1 MAWPDARRFTGRTL
15 LVPERVAA
23 HSEVK
28 APIKRLAMTKTLH
41 HRACHL
47 CEAIC
52 GLTLETTQADDGSLA
67 ITSIKGDALDTF
79 SRGHICPKAVALQD
93 IQNDPDRLHQ
103 PMLRVGSEWQPIAWE
118 DAFALVAERLSGI
131 QARHGQN
138 AVAVY
143 QGNPSVHNYGL
154 MTHSNYFLG
163 QLKTRNRFSAT
174 SVDQLPHH
182 LTSHLMY
189 GHGLLLPIPDI
200 DHTDFMLILGGNPL
214 ASNGSIMTVPDV
226 EKRLKAIQ
234 ARGGK
239 VVVVDPRRSETAAM
253 ADQHLFVRPGGD
265 AALLFGVLN
274 TLFAEHLTRD
284 SHLPIEG
291 LDDVRAAIAGFTADA
306 MSRQCA
312 VPAEQIRQLARDF
325 AAADKA
331 VCYGRMGVSTQA
343 FGTLCHWLVQLINLV
358 TGNLDRV
365 GGAVC
370 TTPAVDLVAST
381 GGGHFNRWQSRVS
394 ARPEYGGELP
404 VSALAEEMLTAG
416 EGQIRALVT
425 VAGNPVLSTPNGRQ
439 LEQALDGLEFMVSI
453 DLYINETTRYADLI
467 LPSTSALEND
477 HYDTTFNMFAVRNV
491 TRFNRAILPKPA
503 GALHDWEIFVG
514 LAKAFAAQ
522 TGAALKP
529 TLPPAQMIDLGL
541 RAGVYGDA
549 SAHKLSV
556 ERLADY
562 PHGIDL
568 GPLRPNLAARLKT
581 ADGKVQAAPAVI
593 LADLARFAAQP
604 LPVADE
610 LLLIG
615 RRHVRSN
622 NSWMHN
628 YHRLV
633 KGKPR
638 HQLLMHPDDLS
649 RRQLSDGQRV
659 RVSSRIG
666 MIEVEVVASLDMMP
680 GVVSLPHGR
689 GHGRPGV
696 QMTIASGQP
705 GASAND
711 LTDERQLDELSG
723 NAALNGVPVQ
733 VAAA

>member
-1 MAWPDARRFTGRTL
+1 
-15 LVPERVAA
+15 
-23 HSEVK
+23 
-28 APIKRLAMTKTLH
+28 MTKTLH

-52 GLTLETTQADDGSLA
+52 GLTIETTEAESGSLQ
-67 ITSIKGDALDTF
+67 ITSIKGDPLDTF

-103 PMLRVGSEWQPIAWE
+103 PMRRVGSEWQPIEWE
-118 DAFALVAERLSGI
+118 DAFSLVAERLAAI
-131 QARHGQN
+131 QERHGQN

-163 QLKTRNRFSAT
+163 LLKTRNRFSAT

-239 VVVVDPRRSETAAM
+239 VVVVDPRRSETAAI

-265 AALLFGVLN
+265 AALLFGLLS
-274 TLFAEHLTRD
+274 TLFAEGLTRD
-284 SHLPIEG
+284 SHLPVDG
-291 LDDVRAAIAGFTADA
+291 LDQVREAIATFTADA
-306 MSRQCA
+306 MSPLCA

-325 AAADKA
+325 AAAPSA

-365 GGAVC
+365 GGALC
-370 TTPAVDLVAST
+370 TEPAVDLVAST
-381 GGGHFNRWQSRVS
+381 SGGHFNLWQSRVS
-394 ARPEYGGELP
+394 GRPEYAGELP
-404 VSALAEEMLTAG
+404 VSALAEEMLTEG
-416 EGQIRALVT
+416 EGQVRALIT

-439 LEQALDGLEFMVSI
+439 LEQALDGLEFMVSV

-491 TRFNRAILPKPA
+491 SRFNRAILPKPE

-514 LAKAFAAQ
+514 LAKAFAAK
-522 TGAALKP
+522 TGKELKP
-529 TLPPAQMIDLGL
+529 TIAPAQMIDRGL
-541 RAGVYGDA
+541 RMGQYGDA
-549 SAHKLSV
+549 SEQKLS
-556 ERLADY
+556 LATLFDH
-562 PHGIDL
+562 PHGVDL
-568 GPLRPNLAARLKT
+568 GALKANLAPRLKT
-581 ADGKVQAAPAVI
+581 DNQRIQAAPSAI
-593 LADLARFAAQP
+593 LSDLARFATLQAP
-604 LPVADE
+604 AADE
-610 LLLIG
+610 LLMIG

-638 HQLLMHPDDLS
+638 HQLLMNPQDLAS
-649 RRQLSDGQRV
+649 RGLSDGQRV
-659 RVSSRIG
+659 RVSSRVG
-666 MIEVEVVASLDMMP
+666 VIEVEVLGSPDMMK
-680 GVVSLPHGR
+680 GVVSLPHGW
-689 GHGRPGV
+689 GHARPGV

-705 GASAND
+705 GSSAND
-711 LTDERQLDELSG
+711 LTDECQLDELSG
-723 NAALNGVPVQ
+723 NAALNGVPVT

>member
-1 MAWPDARRFTGRTL
+1 
-15 LVPERVAA
+15 
-23 HSEVK
+23 
-28 APIKRLAMTKTLH
+28 MTKTLH

-52 GLTLETTQADDGSLA
+52 GLTIETTEVEGAVQ
-67 ITSIKGDALDTF
+67 ITSIKGDSQDTF

-93 IQNDPDRLHQ
+93 IQNDPDRLRQ
-103 PMLRVGSEWQPIAWE
+103 PMLRVGSEWQPIEWE
-118 DAFALVAERLSGI
+118 EAFSLVAERLAAI

-163 QLKTRNRFSAT
+163 LLKTRNRFSAT

-239 VVVVDPRRSETAAM
+239 VVVVDPRRSETAAI

-265 AALLFGVLN
+265 AALLFGLLN
-274 TLFAEHLTRD
+274 TLFAEDLTRA
-284 SHLPIEG
+284 SHLPVEG
-291 LDDVRAAIAGFTADA
+291 LEEVREAVASFTAEA
-306 MSRQCA
+306 MSPLCA

-325 AAADKA
+325 AAAPTA

-343 FGTLCHWLVQLINLV
+343 FGTLCHWVVQLINLV

-365 GGAVC
+365 GGALC
-370 TTPAVDLVAST
+370 TEPAVDLVAST
-381 GGGHFNRWQSRVS
+381 SGGHFNLWQSRVS
-394 ARPEYGGELP
+394 GRPEYAGELP
-404 VSALAEEMLTAG
+404 VSALAEEMLTEG
-416 EGQIRALVT
+416 EGQVRALIT

-491 TRFNRAILPKPA
+491 TRFNRAMLAKPE

-514 LAKAFAAQ
+514 LAKAFAAK
-522 TGAALKP
+522 TGKALKP
-529 TLPPAQMIDLGL
+529 TVAPAQMIDQGL
-541 RAGVYGDA
+541 RMGLYGDA
-549 SAHKLSV
+549 SEHKLS
-556 ERLADY
+556 LATLFDH
-562 PHGIDL
+562 PHGVDL
-568 GPLRPNLAARLKT
+568 GALKSNLAPRLKT
-581 ADGKVQAAPAVI
+581 ADQRVQAAPAVI
-593 LADLARFAAQP
+593 LADLARFAALQAP
-604 LPVADE
+604 AADE
-610 LLLIG
+610 LLMIG

-638 HQLLMHPDDLS
+638 HQLLMHPDDLAS
-649 RRQLSDGQRV
+649 RGLNDGQRV
-659 RVSSRIG
+659 RVSSRVG
-666 MIEVEVVASLDMMP
+666 VIEVEVLGSLDMMK
-680 GVVSLPHGR
+680 GVVSLPHGW
-689 GHGRPGV
+689 GHARPGV

-705 GASAND
+705 GSSAND
-711 LTDERQLDELSG
+711 LTDECQLDELSG
-723 NAALNGVPVQ
+723 NAALNGVPVT

>member
-1 MAWPDARRFTGRTL
+1 M
-15 LVPERVAA
+15 
-23 HSEVK
+23 S
-28 APIKRLAMTKTLH
+28 KTLH

-52 GLTLETTQADDGSLA
+52 GLTIATQTEADGSTQIL
-67 ITSIKGDALDTF
+67 SIKGDAEDSF

-93 IQNDPDRLHQ
+93 IQNDPDRVRQ
-103 PMLRVGSEWQPIAWE
+103 PMRRIGNDWQPIAWE
-118 DAFALVAERLSGI
+118 AAFALVAERLSAI
-131 QARHGQN
+131 QAAHGQN

-163 QLKTRNRFSAT
+163 LLKTRNRFSAT

-182 LTSHLMY
+182 LTSYLMY
-189 GHGLLLPIPDI
+189 GHGLLIPIPDI

-239 VVVVDPRRSETAAM
+239 LVVVDPRRSETAAI
-253 ADQHLFVRPGGD
+253 ADQHLFIRPGQD
-265 AALLFGVLN
+265 AALLAGLLN
-274 TLFAEHLTRD
+274 TLLEEGLTHA

-291 LDDVRAAIAGFTADA
+291 LAQVRSAIAGFTAEA
-306 MSRQCA
+306 MSLRCG
-312 VPAEQIRQLARDF
+312 VPADTIRQLARDF
-325 AAADKA
+325 ASAESA

-343 FGTLCHWLVQLINLV
+343 FGTLCQWLVQLINLV

-365 GGAVC
+365 GGVLC
-370 TTPAVDLVAST
+370 TEPAVDLVAATS
-381 GGGHFNRWQSRVS
+381 GGHFNRWQSRVS
-394 ARPEYGGELP
+394 SLPEYGGELP
-404 VSALAEEMLTAG
+404 VAALAEEMLTAG
-416 EGQIRALVT
+416 DGQVRALVT

-439 LEQALDGLEFMVSI
+439 LERALDGLEFMLSI
-453 DLYINETTRYADLI
+453 DFYINETTRYADLI
-467 LPSTSALEND
+467 LPPTAPLEHD
-477 HYDTTFNMFAVRNV
+477 HYDTTFNAFAVRNV
-491 TRFNRAILPKPA
+491 TRFNEAVLAKPT

-522 TGAALKP
+522 TGAQLKP
-529 TLPPAQMIDLGL
+529 TMAPEQMIDMGL
-541 RAGVYGDA
+541 RFGPYGDN
-549 SAHKLSV
+549 SAHKLS
-556 ERLADY
+556 LAALREH
-562 PHGIDL
+562 PHGLDL
-568 GPLRPNLAARLKT
+568 GALKANLLGRLKT
-581 ADGKVQAAPAVI
+581 PSKAVQAAPQ
-593 LADLARFAAQP
+593 LLLDDLQRFAAQAP
-604 LPVADE
+604 GDAGQ

-638 HQLLMHPDDLS
+638 HQLLMHPDDLAA
-649 RRQLSDGQRV
+649 RDLTDGQRV
-659 RVSSRIG
+659 RISSRVG
-666 MIEVEVVASLDMMP
+666 MIEVEVAVSADMMP
-680 GVVSLPHGR
+680 GVVSLPHGW
-689 GHGRPGV
+689 GHGRTGV
-696 QMTIASGQP
+696 RLAIAGALA

-711 LTDERQLDELSG
+711 LTDERALDAVSG
-723 NAALNGVPVQ
+723 NAALNGLPVEV
-733 VAAA
+733 VAA

>member
-1 MAWPDARRFTGRTL
+1 
-15 LVPERVAA
+15 
-23 HSEVK
+23 
-28 APIKRLAMTKTLH
+28 MTKSLH
-41 HRACHL
+41 YRACHL

-52 GLTLETTQADDGSLA
+52 GLAIETETQPDG
-67 ITSIKGDALDTF
+67 IMQIRSIKGDAQDSF

-93 IQNDPDRLHQ
+93 IQNDPNRIRQ
-103 PMLRVGSEWQPIAWE
+103 PMRRIGEQWQAIDWDE
-118 DAFALVAERLSGI
+118 AFELVAERLSAI
-131 QARHGQN
+131 QTEHGQN

-154 MTHSNYFLG
+154 LTHSNYFLG

-182 LTSHLMY
+182 LTSLLMY
-189 GHGLLLPIPDI
+189 GHGLLIPIPDI

-239 VVVVDPRRSETAAM
+239 LVVVDPRRSETAAI
-253 ADQHLFVRPGGD
+253 ADQHLFVRPGSD
-265 AALLFGVLN
+265 AALLLALLN
-274 TLFAEHLTRD
+274 TLFEEGLTRD
-284 SHLPIEG
+284 SHLPVEG
-291 LDDVRAAIAGFTADA
+291 LEQVRAVIADFHAEA
-306 MSRQCA
+306 MSARCG
-312 VPAEQIRQLARDF
+312 VPAETIRQLARDF

-343 FGTLCHWLVQLINLV
+343 FGTLCQWLVQLINLV

-365 GGAVC
+365 GGVLC
-370 TTPAVDLVAST
+370 TSPAVDLVAST
-381 GGGHFNRWQSRVS
+381 SGGHFNRWQSRVS
-394 ARPEYGGELP
+394 GLPEYGGELP

-439 LEQALDGLEFMVSI
+439 LERALDGLDFMLSV
-453 DLYINETTRYADLI
+453 DFYINETTRYADLI
-467 LPSTSALEND
+467 LPPTAPLEHD
-477 HYDTTFNMFAVRNV
+477 HYDTTFNLFAVRNV
-491 TRFNRAILPKPA
+491 TRFNEAVLAKPD

-514 LAKAFAAQ
+514 LAKAFAARNNLE
-522 TGAALKP
+522 LKP
-529 TLPPAQMIDLGL
+529 TMAPEQMIDMGL
-541 RAGVYGDA
+541 RFGAYGERSD
-549 SAHKLSV
+549 HKLS
-556 ERLADY
+556 LASLREH
-562 PHGIDL
+562 PHGLDL
-568 GPLRPNLAARLKT
+568 GPLQPNLAARMKT
-581 ADGKVQAAPAVI
+581 PSKAVQAAPEPL
-593 LADLARFAAQP
+593 LADLARFAGQEQP
-604 LPVADE
+604 GANE

-638 HQLLMHPDDLS
+638 HQLLMNPVDLAS
-649 RRQLSDGQRV
+649 RGLADGQRV
-659 RVSSRIG
+659 QVRSRVGS
-666 MIEVEVVASLDMMP
+666 IELEVAASDEVMA
-680 GVVSLPHGR
+680 GVVSLPHGW
-689 GHGRPGV
+689 GHARPGV
-696 QMTIASGQP
+696 QLDIARAQP

-711 LTDERQLDELSG
+711 LTDERRLDALSG
-723 NAALNGVPVQ
+723 NAVLNGVPVEV
-733 VAAA
+733 VAA

>member
-1 MAWPDARRFTGRTL
+1 
-15 LVPERVAA
+15 
-23 HSEVK
+23 
-28 APIKRLAMTKTLH
+28 MTKTLH

-52 GLTLETTQADDGSLA
+52 GLTIETTEADGA
-67 ITSIKGDALDTF
+67 GPQITSIKGDAQDSF

-93 IQNDPDRLHQ
+93 IQNDPDRLRQ
-103 PMLRVGSEWQPIAWE
+103 PMRRVGSDWQAIEWDE
-118 DAFALVAERLSGI
+118 AFKLVAERLAAI
-131 QARHGQN
+131 QEQHGNN

-163 QLKTRNRFSAT
+163 LLKTQNRFSAT
-174 SVDQLPHH
+174 SVDQLPQH
-182 LTSHLMY
+182 LSSYLMY

-200 DHTDFMLILGGNPL
+200 DNTDFMLILGGNPL

-234 ARGGK
+234 GRGGK

-253 ADQHLFVRPGGD
+253 ADQHVFVRPGGD
-265 AALLFGVLN
+265 VALLFGMLQ
-274 TLFAEHLTRD
+274 TIFAEGLTRD
-284 SHLPIEG
+284 SHLLVDG
-291 LDDVRAAIAGFTADA
+291 LAEVREAISRFSAEA
-306 MSRQCA
+306 MSPLCS
-312 VPAEQIRQLARDF
+312 VPAQQIRQLARDF
-325 AAADKA
+325 AAADRA
-331 VCYGRMGVSTQA
+331 VCYGRMGVSTQS
-343 FGTLCHWLVQLINLV
+343 FGTLCHWLVQLLNLV

-365 GGAVC
+365 GGALC
-370 TTPAVDLVAST
+370 TEPAVDLVAATS
-381 GGGHFNRWQSRVS
+381 GGHFNAWQSRVS
-394 ARPEYGGELP
+394 GRPEYGGELP
-404 VSALAEEMLTAG
+404 VSALAEEMLT
-416 EGQIRALVT
+416 EGDGQVRALIT

-491 TRFNRAILPKPA
+491 SRFNQAILPKPE

-514 LAKAFAAQ
+514 LARAFAAR
-522 TGAALKP
+522 TGKELQP
-529 TLPPAQMIDLGL
+529 TVPPAQMIERGL
-541 RAGVYGDA
+541 RAGRYGEA
-549 SAHKLSV
+549 SEFNLSV
-556 ERLADY
+556 AALADH

-568 GPLRPNLAARLKT
+568 GPLKPNLAARLKT
-581 ADGKVQAAPAVI
+581 ESRRVQAAPAPI
-593 LADLARFAAQP
+593 MADLERFAALQAP
-604 LPVADE
+604 AADE
-610 LLLIG
+610 LVMIG

-638 HQLLMHPDDLS
+638 HQLLMNPDDLAQ
-649 RRQLSDGQRV
+649 RGLADGQRV
-659 RVSSRIG
+659 RVSSRVG
-666 MIEVEVVASLDMMP
+666 AIEVEVLASSEMMP
-680 GVVSLPHGR
+680 GVVSLPHGW

-696 QMTIASGQP
+696 QMSIAMAQP
-705 GASAND
+705 GSSAND

-723 NAALNGVPVQ
+723 NAALNGVPVK
-733 VAAA
+733 VEAA

>member
-1 MAWPDARRFTGRTL
+1 
-15 LVPERVAA
+15 
-23 HSEVK
+23 
-28 APIKRLAMTKTLH
+28 MTKTVH

-52 GLTLETTQADDGSLA
+52 GLTFELDTDEGGTPRIA
-67 ITSIKGDALDTF
+67 SIKGDPQDSF

-93 IQNDPDRLHQ
+93 IQSDPNRLRG
-103 PMLRVGSEWQPIAWE
+103 PVVRVGEQWLPIAWDE
-118 DAFALVAERLSGI
+118 AFELAARKLHEV
-131 QARHGQN
+131 QQRHGQN

-163 QLKTRNRFSAT
+163 LLKTRNRFSAT

-182 LTSHLMY
+182 LSSYLMY

-226 EKRLKAIQ
+226 EKRLKALQ

-239 VVVVDPRRSETAAM
+239 LVVIDPRRSETAAM

-265 AALLFGVLN
+265 AALLCGVLN
-274 TLFAEHLTRD
+274 TLFEEGLGRA
-284 SHLPIEG
+284 SHLPVNG
-291 LDDVRAAIAGFTADA
+291 LDEVRAALQPFTAEV
-306 MSRQCA
+306 MSLLCGIEA
-312 VPAEQIRQLARDF
+312 GLIRQLARDF

-343 FGTLCHWLVQLINLV
+343 FGTLCQWLVQLINLV
-358 TGNLDRV
+358 SGNLDRV
-365 GGAVC
+365 GGALC
-370 TTPAVDLVAST
+370 TEPAVDLVATTS
-381 GGGHFNRWQSRVS
+381 GGHFNVWQSRVS
-394 ARPEYGGELP
+394 GLPEYGGELP
-404 VSALAEEMLTAG
+404 VAALAEEMLVEG
-416 EGQIRALVT
+416 EGQVRALVT
-425 VAGNPVLSTPNGRQ
+425 VAGNPALSTPNGRQ
-439 LEQALDGLEFMVSI
+439 LEQALDGLEFMLCV

-477 HYDTTFNMFAVRNV
+477 HYDTTFNLFAVRNV
-491 TRFNRAILPKPA
+491 SRFNRAILPKPQ

-514 LAKAFAAQ
+514 LAEAFAKIADKP
-522 TGAALKP
+522 LKP
-529 TLPPAQMIDLGL
+529 TMPPAKMIDLGL
-541 RAGVYGDA
+541 RGGRYGEG
-549 SAHKLSV
+549 SPFNLS
-556 ERLADY
+556 LKTLDQH

-568 GPLRPNLAARLKT
+568 GPLQPNLTARLKT
-581 ADGKVQAAPAVI
+581 ESKAIEAAPAAL
-593 LADLARFAAQP
+593 LADLQRFAAQQP
-604 LPVADE
+604 PSAAQ

-628 YHRLV
+628 FHRLV

-638 HQLLMHPDDLS
+638 HQLLMHPQDLAG
-649 RRQLSDGQRV
+649 RQLQDGQRV
-659 RVSSRIG
+659 RVTSRVG
-666 MIEVEVVASLDMMP
+666 SVEVEVLASTDMMP
-680 GVVSLPHGR
+680 GVVSLPHGF
-689 GHGRPGV
+689 GHARPGV
-696 QMTIASGQP
+696 LLDIASAQS

-711 LTDERQLDELSG
+711 LTDDRLIDALSG
-723 NAALNGVPVQ
+723 NAVLNGVPVEV
-733 VAAA
+733 VAA

>member
-1 MAWPDARRFTGRTL
+1 M
-15 LVPERVAA
+15 LVPALLAA
-23 HSEVK
+23 HSEIK
-28 APIKRLAMTKTLH
+28 ALIKRLAMTKTLH

-52 GLTLETTQADDGSLA
+52 GLTLETTEADDGSLA

-103 PMLRVGSEWQPIAWE
+103 PMLRVGSEWQPIPWE
-118 DAFALVAERLSGI
+118 DAFALVAERLAGI

-163 QLKTRNRFSAT
+163 LLKTRNRFSAT

-239 VVVVDPRRSETAAM
+239 VVVVDPRRSETAAI

-274 TLFAEHLTRD
+274 TLFSENLTRG
-284 SHLPIEG
+284 SQLPVEG
-291 LDDVRAAIAGFTADA
+291 LDEVRGAIAGFTAEA
-306 MSRQCA
+306 MSPQCA

-365 GGAVC
+365 GGALC

-394 ARPEYGGELP
+394 GRPEYGGELP
-404 VSALAEEMLTAG
+404 VSALAEEMLTEG
-416 EGQIRALVT
+416 KGQIRALVT

-439 LEQALDGLEFMVSI
+439 LEQALDGLEFMVSV

-491 TRFNRAILPKPA
+491 TRFNRAILPKPP

-514 LAKAFAAQ
+514 LAQAFAAQ

-529 TLPPAQMIDLGL
+529 TMSPAQMIDFGL

-549 SAHKLSV
+549 SEYKLSV
-556 ERLADY
+556 AMLADH
-562 PHGIDL
+562 PHGVDL
-568 GPLRPNLAARLKT
+568 GPLTANLAARLKT
-581 ADGKVQAAPAVI
+581 ADGKVHAAPAVI

-604 LPVADE
+604 APIAGE

-638 HQLLMHPDDLS
+638 HQLLMHPDDLVS
-649 RRQLSDGQRV
+649 RQLSDGQRV

-680 GVVSLPHGR
+680 GVVSLPHGW

-696 QMTIASGQP
+696 QMGVASAQP

>member
-1 MAWPDARRFTGRTL
+1 MLAPI
-15 LVPERVAA
+15 EVAA
-23 HSEVK
+23 HSQPK
-28 APIKRLAMTKTLH
+28 APTKRLAMTKTLH

-52 GLTLETTQADDGSLA
+52 GLTLETTRNDDGRLA
-67 ITSIKGDALDTF
+67 ITSIKGDPQDTF

-103 PMLRVGSEWQPIAWE
+103 PMLRVGSEWQPIPWE
-118 DAFALVAERLSGI
+118 EAFALVAERLADI
-131 QARHGQN
+131 QTRHGQN

-239 VVVVDPRRSETAAM
+239 VVVVDPRRSETAAI

-274 TLFAEHLTRD
+274 TLFTENLTRV
-284 SHLPIEG
+284 SHLPVEG
-291 LDDVRAAIAGFTADA
+291 LDEVRRAVSGFTAEA

-312 VPAEQIRQLARDF
+312 VPVAQIRQLARDF

-365 GGAVC
+365 GGALC
-370 TTPAVDLVAST
+370 TSPAVDLVAST

-394 ARPEYGGELP
+394 GRPEYGGELP
-404 VSALAEEMLTAG
+404 VSALAEEMLTEG
-416 EGQIRALVT
+416 DGQIRALVT

-439 LEQALDGLEFMVSI
+439 LEQALDGLEFMVSV

-491 TRFNRAILPKPA
+491 TRFNRAILPKPE

-514 LAKAFAAQ
+514 LAQAFAAK

-529 TLPPAQMIDLGL
+529 TMPPAQMIDYGL
-541 RAGVYGDA
+541 RAGAYGDA
-549 SAHKLSV
+549 SSHKLSLAI
-556 ERLADY
+556 LADH
-562 PHGIDL
+562 PHGVDL
-568 GPLRPNLAARLKT
+568 GPLRPNLAERLKT

-604 LPVADE
+604 VPMADE

-638 HQLLMHPDDLS
+638 HQLHMHPDDLAQ
-649 RRQLSDGQRV
+649 RQLSDGQRV

-666 MIEVEVVASLDMMP
+666 MIEVEVVASQDMMP
-680 GVVSLPHGR
+680 GVVSLPHGW

-696 QMTIASGQP
+696 RMSIASEQP

>member
-1 MAWPDARRFTGRTL
+1 
-15 LVPERVAA
+15 
-23 HSEVK
+23 
-28 APIKRLAMTKTLH
+28 MTKTLH

-52 GLTLETTQADDGSLA
+52 GLTIETTETDGDVA
-67 ITSIKGDALDTF
+67 ITSIKGDAFDTF

-93 IQNDPDRLHQ
+93 IQNDPDRLRQ
-103 PMLRVGSEWQPIAWE
+103 PMRRVGSEWLPIEWDE
-118 DAFALVAERLSGI
+118 AFALVAEKLAAI
-131 QARHGQN
+131 QERHGQN

-163 QLKTRNRFSAT
+163 LLKTRNRYSAT

-182 LTSHLMY
+182 LSSYLMY

-253 ADQHLFVRPGGD
+253 ADQHVFVRPGGD
-265 AALLFGVLN
+265 AALLFGMLN
-274 TLFAEHLTRD
+274 TLFSEGLTRD
-284 SHLPIEG
+284 SHLPVDG
-291 LDDVRAAIAGFTADA
+291 LDEVRSAVAAFSAEA
-306 MSRQCA
+306 MSPLCA

-325 AAADKA
+325 AAAPSA

-343 FGTLCHWLVQLINLV
+343 FGTLCHWVVQLINLV

-365 GGAVC
+365 GGAFC
-370 TTPAVDLVAST
+370 TEPAVDLVAST
-381 GGGHFNRWQSRVS
+381 SGGHFNKWQSRVS
-394 ARPEYGGELP
+394 GRPEYGGELP
-404 VSALAEEMLTAG
+404 VSALAEEVLTEG
-416 EGQIRALVT
+416 DGQIRALIT

-439 LEQALDGLEFMVSI
+439 LEQALDGLDFMLSI

-477 HYDTTFNMFAVRNV
+477 HYDTTFNLFAVRNV
-491 TRFNRAILPKPA
+491 TRFNRAILGKPE

-514 LAKAFAAQ
+514 LAKAFAEK
-522 TGAALKP
+522 TGKELKP
-529 TLPPAQMIDLGL
+529 TMPPAKMIDMGL
-541 RAGVYGDA
+541 RMGRYGDG
-549 SAHKLSV
+549 SEHKLS
-556 ERLADY
+556 LATLFDH

-568 GPLRPNLAARLKT
+568 GALKPNLASRLKT
-581 ADGKVQAAPAVI
+581 PNQRIRAAPPEI
-593 LADLARFAAQP
+593 LADLARFAALQAP
-604 LPVADE
+604 AADE
-610 LLLIG
+610 LLMIG

-628 YHRLV
+628 FHRLV

-638 HQLLMHPDDLS
+638 HQLLMHPDDLAS
-649 RRQLSDGQRV
+649 RGLADGQRV
-659 RVSSRIG
+659 RVSSRVG
-666 MIEVEVVASLDMMP
+666 QIEVEVLASLDMMK
-680 GVVSLPHGR
+680 GVVSLPHGW
-689 GHGRPGV
+689 GHARPGV
-696 QMTIASGQP
+696 QMAIASGQP
-705 GASAND
+705 GSSAND
-711 LTDERQLDELSG
+711 LTDECQLDELSG
-723 NAALNGVPVQ
+723 NAALNGVPVT

>member
-1 MAWPDARRFTGRTL
+1 
-15 LVPERVAA
+15 
-23 HSEVK
+23 
-28 APIKRLAMTKTLH
+28 MTKTLH

-52 GLTLETTQADDGSLA
+52 GLTIETETHADGSQQIL
-67 ITSIKGDALDTF
+67 SIKGDAQDSF
-79 SRGHICPKAVALQD
+79 SNGHICPKAVALQD
-93 IQNDPDRLHQ
+93 IQHDPDRIRQ
-103 PMLRVGSEWQPIAWE
+103 PMRRVGNEWQAIEWDE
-118 DAFALVAERLSGI
+118 AFALVAERLADI

-163 QLKTRNRFSAT
+163 QLKTRNRYSAT

-189 GHGLLLPIPDI
+189 GHGLLIPIPDI

-214 ASNGSIMTVPDV
+214 ASNGSIMTVPNV
-226 EKRLKAIQ
+226 EKRLKAIK

-239 VVVVDPRRSETAAM
+239 VVVVDPRRSETASI
-253 ADQHLFVRPGGD
+253 ADQHIFVRPGGD

-274 TLFAEHLTRD
+274 TLFEEGLTRT
-284 SHLPIEG
+284 SHLPIDGIEE
-291 LDDVRAAIAGFTADA
+291 VRKAVADFTAEA
-306 MSRQCA
+306 MSVRCG
-312 VPAEQIRQLARDF
+312 VPAETIRQLARDF
-325 AAADKA
+325 AGADKA
-331 VCYGRMGVSTQA
+331 VCYGRMGVSTQV
-343 FGTLCHWLVQLINLV
+343 FGTLCQWVVQLINLV

-365 GGAVC
+365 GGVLC
-370 TTPAVDLVAST
+370 TEPAVDLVATTS
-381 GGGHFNRWQSRVS
+381 GGHFNRWQSRVS
-394 ARPEYGGELP
+394 GLPEYAGELP
-404 VSALAEEMLTAG
+404 VSALAEEMLTPG

-439 LEQALDGLEFMVSI
+439 LEQALDGLEFMLCV
-453 DLYINETTRYADLI
+453 DFYINETTRYADLI
-467 LPSTSALEND
+467 LPPTAPLEHD
-477 HYDTTFNMFAVRNV
+477 HYDTTFNVFAVRNV
-491 TRFNRAILPKPA
+491 TRFNEPVLAKPA

-514 LAKAFAAQ
+514 LAKAFAAK
-522 TGAALKP
+522 TEAVLKP
-529 TLPPAQMIDLGL
+529 TMEPAQMIDMGL
-541 RAGVYGDA
+541 RFGLYGDK
-549 SAHKLSV
+549 SEHQLSV
-556 ERLADY
+556 AKLREH

-568 GPLRPNLAARLKT
+568 GALKPNLLERLKT
-581 ADGKVQAAPAVI
+581 PSKTVVAAPDI
-593 LADLARFAAQP
+593 LLNDLARFAAQP
-604 LPVADE
+604 APKADE
-610 LLLIG
+610 LVLIG

-638 HQLLMHPDDLS
+638 HQLLMNPQDMAS
-649 RRQLSDGQRV
+649 RALTDGQLVSVRSRV
-659 RVSSRIG
+659 G
-666 MIEVEVVASLDMMP
+666 MIEVEAVGSDEMMQ
-680 GVVSLPHGR
+680 GVVSLPHGW

-696 QMTIASGQP
+696 QMAIASAQP

-711 LTDERQLDELSG
+711 LTDERQLDVLSG
-723 NAALNGVPVQ
+723 NAALNGVPVV

>member
-1 MAWPDARRFTGRTL
+1 
-15 LVPERVAA
+15 
-23 HSEVK
+23 
-28 APIKRLAMTKTLH
+28 MTKTLH

-52 GLTLETTQADDGSLA
+52 GLTLETTQGDDGNLA
-67 ITSIKGDALDTF
+67 ITSIKGDPLDTF

-103 PMLRVGSEWQPIAWE
+103 PMLRVGNEWQPIPWQ
-118 DAFALVAERLSGI
+118 DAFALVAERLAGI

-163 QLKTRNRFSAT
+163 LLKTRNRYSAT

-182 LTSHLMY
+182 LSSHLMY

-200 DHTDFMLILGGNPL
+200 DHTDFMLILGANPL

-239 VVVVDPRRSETAAM
+239 VVVVDPRRSETAAI

-265 AALLFGVLN
+265 AALLFGLLN
-274 TLFAEHLTRD
+274 TLFTEGLTRNT
-284 SHLPIEG
+284 HLPVEG
-291 LDDVRAAIAGFTADA
+291 LETVRQAITGFTAEA

-358 TGNLDRV
+358 SGNLDRV
-365 GGAVC
+365 GGALC

-394 ARPEYGGELP
+394 GRPEYGGELP
-404 VSALAEEMLTAG
+404 VSALAEEMLTEG

-439 LEQALDGLEFMVSI
+439 LEQALEGLEFMVSI

-491 TRFNRAILPKPA
+491 TRFNRAILPKPE

-514 LAKAFAAQ
+514 LANAFAAH
-522 TGAALKP
+522 TGVVLKP
-529 TLPPAQMIDLGL
+529 TMPPAQMIDFGL
-541 RAGVYGDA
+541 RAGTYGDA
-549 SAHKLSV
+549 SPHKLSV
-556 ERLADY
+556 AMLADH
-562 PHGIDL
+562 PHGVDL
-568 GPLRPNLAARLKT
+568 GPLQPNLAERLKT
-581 ADGKVQAAPAVI
+581 ADGKVQAAPSVI

-604 LPVADE
+604 VPVADE

-638 HQLLMHPDDLS
+638 HQLLMHPDDLA
-649 RRQLSDGQRV
+649 RRQLSDGQWV

-666 MIEVEVVASLDMMP
+666 MVEVEVVASMDMMP
-680 GVVSLPHGR
+680 GVVSLPHGW

-696 QMTIASGQP
+696 QMSIASAQP

-723 NAALNGVPVQ
+723 NAALNGVPVK

>member
-1 MAWPDARRFTGRTL
+1 
-15 LVPERVAA
+15 
-23 HSEVK
+23 
-28 APIKRLAMTKTLH
+28 MTKTLH

-52 GLTLETTQADDGSLA
+52 GLTLETTTSDDGSIA
-67 ITSIKGDALDTF
+67 ITSIKGDAQDTF

-103 PMLRVGSEWQPIAWE
+103 PMLRVGSEWQPIPWDE
-118 DAFALVAERLSGI
+118 AFALVAERLAGI
-131 QARHGQN
+131 QARHGHN

-182 LTSHLMY
+182 LSSHLMY

-200 DHTDFMLILGGNPL
+200 DQTDFMLILGGNPL

-265 AALLFGVLN
+265 AALLFGLLN
-274 TLFAEHLTRD
+274 TLFSEHLTRD
-284 SHLPIEG
+284 SHLPVDG
-291 LDDVRAAIAGFTADA
+291 LDEVRRAVAGFTAEA
-306 MSRQCA
+306 MSAQCA

-365 GGAVC
+365 GGALC
-370 TTPAVDLVAST
+370 TEPAVDLVAATS
-381 GGGHFNRWQSRVS
+381 GGHFNRWQSRVS
-394 ARPEYGGELP
+394 GRPEYSGELP
-404 VSALAEEMLTAG
+404 VSALAEEMLTEG

-439 LEQALDGLEFMVSI
+439 LEQALDGLEFMVSV

-491 TRFNRAILPKPA
+491 TRFNRAILPKPE

-514 LAKAFAAQ
+514 LAQAFAAR
-522 TGAALKP
+522 TGNPLKP
-529 TLPPAQMIDLGL
+529 TLAPAQMIDLGL
-541 RAGVYGDA
+541 RAGAYGDA
-549 SAHKLSV
+549 STHKLSV
-556 ERLADY
+556 AMLAEH
-562 PHGIDL
+562 PHGLDL
-568 GPLRPNLAARLKT
+568 GPLKANLAARLKT
-581 ADGKVQAAPAVI
+581 ANGRVQAAPAVI
-593 LADLARFAAQP
+593 LADLARFAALP
-604 LPVADE
+604 LPKVDE

-638 HQLLMHPDDLS
+638 HQLLMHPDDLAN
-649 RRQLSDGQRV
+649 RQLSDGQRV

-666 MIEVEVVASLDMMP
+666 MIEVQVLASLEMMP
-680 GVVSLPHGR
+680 GVVSLPHGW

-696 QMTIASGQP
+696 HMNIASAQP

>member
-1 MAWPDARRFTGRTL
+1 
-15 LVPERVAA
+15 
-23 HSEVK
+23 
-28 APIKRLAMTKTLH
+28 MTKTLH

-52 GLTLETTQADDGSLA
+52 GLTIETTTQEGAGA
-67 ITSIKGDALDTF
+67 RITSIKGDALDSF

-93 IQNDPDRLHQ
+93 IQNDPDRLRQ
-103 PMLRVGSEWQPIAWE
+103 PMLRVGSEWQPIEWQA
-118 DAFALVAERLSGI
+118 AFDLVAERLFAL
-131 QARHGQN
+131 QQRHGQN

-163 QLKTRNRFSAT
+163 LLKTRNRFSAT

-182 LTSHLMY
+182 LSSHLMY

-234 ARGGK
+234 VRGGK
-239 VVVVDPRRSETAAM
+239 VVVVDPRRSETAAI
-253 ADQHLFVRPGGD
+253 ADQHIFVRPGGD
-265 AALLFGVLN
+265 AALLFGMLN
-274 TLFAEHLTRD
+274 TLFEECLTRD
-284 SHLPIEG
+284 SHLPVDG
-291 LDDVRAAIAGFTADA
+291 LDEVRQAIAQLNAEA
-306 MSRQCA
+306 MSPRCG

-325 AAADKA
+325 AGADKA
-331 VCYGRMGVSTQA
+331 VCYGRMGISTQS

-365 GGAVC
+365 GGALC
-370 TTPAVDLVAST
+370 TEPAVDLVSST
-381 GGGHFNRWQSRVS
+381 SGGHFNRWQSRVS
-394 ARPEYGGELP
+394 GLPEYAGELP
-404 VSALAEEMLTAG
+404 VSALAEEILSEG
-416 EGQIRALVT
+416 EGQVRALIT
-425 VAGNPVLSTPNGRQ
+425 VAGNPVLSTPNGRK
-439 LEQALDGLEFMVSI
+439 LEQALDGLEFMLSI

-491 TRFNRAILPKPA
+491 TRFNRAILEKPQ

-514 LAKAFAAQ
+514 LAQAFAAKA
-522 TGAALKP
+522 GRELKP
-529 TLPPAQMIDLGL
+529 TIPPARMIDLGL
-541 RAGVYGDA
+541 RAGLYGDA
-549 SAHKLSV
+549 TEHKLSL
-556 ERLADY
+556 ETLRDH
-562 PHGIDL
+562 PHGLDL
-568 GPLRPNLAARLKT
+568 GALKPNLQPRLKT
-581 ADGKVQAAPAVI
+581 ANQRIQAAPAVI
-593 LADLARFAAQP
+593 LADLARFSAMQVPQQAG
-604 LPVADE
+604 E

-649 RRQLSDGQRV
+649 SRGLTDGQWV
-659 RVSSRIG
+659 RVSSRVG
-666 MIEVEVVASLDMMP
+666 VVEVQVLGSVEMMP
-680 GVVSLPHGR
+680 GVVSLPHGW
-689 GHGRPGV
+689 GHARPGV
-696 QMTIASGQP
+696 HMSIASEQP
-705 GASAND
+705 GVSAND
-711 LTDERQLDELSG
+711 LTDEHQLDALSG
-723 NAALNGVPVQ
+723 NAVLNGVPVH